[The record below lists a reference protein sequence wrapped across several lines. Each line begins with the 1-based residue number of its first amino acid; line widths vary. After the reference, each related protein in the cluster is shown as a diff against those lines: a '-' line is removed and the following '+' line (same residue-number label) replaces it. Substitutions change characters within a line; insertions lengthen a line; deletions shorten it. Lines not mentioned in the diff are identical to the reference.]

1 MSKAPEQQQVKDF
14 TSWPVSWP
22 AQIKWAVSIVFKLT
36 CTWTDNFIKYY
47 FQMTTSLASL
57 NTGIAKFRRWQ
68 AVATDSCDNSNRRIL
83 KASHIVMS
91 LVVAD
96 DIALVGIFLQP
107 VAWKCARS
115 LFGIGRSPSLG
126 ACSFHTKPISR
137 HFYREV
143 CFLDFFSRE
152 IDQFIGKGKKLAA
165 SGVHVDLTSGEMMTS
180 VRIVSLLV
188 IGHWGFCRCLNLR

>member
-22 AQIKWAVSIVFKLT
+22 AQVKWAVSIVFKLT

-47 FQMTTSLASL
+47 FQMTTTLASL
-57 NTGIAKFRRWQ
+57 NAGIAKFLLWQ
-68 AVATDSCDNSNRRIL
+68 AVASNSCHNSNRRIL

-91 LVVAD
+91 LVVVD
-96 DIALVGIFLQP
+96 DIALVGIFFFF
-107 VAWKCARS
+107 AASIIKKARS

-143 CFLDFFSRE
+143 CFLDFFPA
-152 IDQFIGKGKKLAA
+152 K
-165 SGVHVDLTSGEMMTS
+165 
-180 VRIVSLLV
+180 
-188 IGHWGFCRCLNLR
+188 